1 LVALSLTCVLM
12 GPNTRTVYLLD
23 IVMRRIDSVLVLVIV
38 IVLIAGDPS
47 ESLHVT
53 YVKKCF

>member
-1 LVALSLTCVLM
+1 LM
-12 GPNTRTVYLLD
+12 GPNTKTVYVLVV
-23 IVMRRIDSVLVLVIV
+23 VMRRIDSVLVLVIV

-53 YVKKCF
+53 

>member
-1 LVALSLTCVLM
+1 M
-12 GPNTRTVYLLD
+12 GSNTRTVYLVD
-23 IVMRRIDSVLVLVIV
+23 VVMRRIDSVLVLVIV

-47 ESLHVT
+47 ESLHFT